1 MIKKLKAILKESR
14 NRLKKKKARK
24 QSSLRV
30 PEDEERINREG
41 ENGKNTMQRQ
51 IFGMKHSDKSKNSSC
66 VSASRTSKMTSFFDN
81 KRTRKPTELLGVTSQ
96 AARSGRYDVASLHKD
111 ENGFIDVE
119 QIIFA
124 IPRQVMNTSVK
135 LPVYEYG
142 SNILHIACH
151 QGTTPRAI
159 RYIFDN
165 CRPNTRIDLLQQPD
179 REGNLPIHSLVSCLC
194 HDNMPLDDGLE
205 IQEIFHKIWPESVF
219 ELNSDEKLVT
229 DIIFEFQRKKDK
241 ESDEWKKL
249 EQLCTHLRKEMIKV
263 WQSKQEIREKERSED
278 GQTAKTVISTL
289 ASKIWED
296 ESEVTG
302 VSSTGAMRNH
312 STRTDD

>member
-24 QSSLRV
+24 LSSLRV

-41 ENGKNTMQRQ
+41 ENGKNTMQRK
-51 IFGMKHSDKSKNSSC
+51 IFGMKHSDKSNNSSLL
-66 VSASRTSKMTSFFDN
+66 STSRRTSKMTFFDN
-81 KRTRKPTELLGVTSQ
+81 KRSNPTDLGVTSKV
-96 AARSGRYDVASLHKD
+96 AVRSGRYDFTSLHKKN
-111 ENGFIDVE
+111 ENGSIDVE
-119 QIIFA
+119 EIIFA

-165 CRPNTRIDLLQQPD
+165 CRPDTRIDLLQQPD

-194 HDNMPLDDGLE
+194 HDKMPLDDGLE
-205 IQEIFHKIWPESVF
+205 ILELFHNIWPESVF

-229 DIIFEFQRKKDK
+229 DIIFEFQRKKDE

-278 GQTAKTVISTL
+278 GQTAKTV

-312 STRTDD
+312 STHTED